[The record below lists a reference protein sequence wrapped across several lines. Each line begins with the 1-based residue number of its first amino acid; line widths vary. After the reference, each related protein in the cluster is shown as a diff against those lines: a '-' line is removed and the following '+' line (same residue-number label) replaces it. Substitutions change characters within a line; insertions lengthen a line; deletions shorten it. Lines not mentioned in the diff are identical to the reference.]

1 MARGPKGE
9 PGHVRDRRY
18 HLPAM
23 IMLPPASLSSDIRGL
38 AGRSSAV
45 DDLMSF
51 VAQDLLYAVVLVFI
65 ALWFRRDGLRA
76 GLAAGLGAILAV
88 VIAGIIGD
96 IHYSARPF
104 VAGHYTPLFAHP
116 NDASFPSDHLCAL
129 GGVTGGAWMGSRL
142 LGVASAVLA
151 ALVAFARVYAGVHWV
166 DDVVAGFV
174 IGVAC
179 GIAVWYAIRPAM
191 PLVDQLDAELRRR
204 GLRPRASGAPAP

>member
-1 MARGPKGE
+1 MVRSRGITSGTPE
-9 PGHVRDRRY
+9 FSEY

-23 IMLPPASLSSDIRGL
+23 IVLPPASLSSDIHGL

-51 VAQDLLYAVVLVFI
+51 VAQDLLYAVLLVLI

-104 VAGHYTPLFAHP
+104 VAGHFSPLFSHP
-116 NDASFPSDHLCAL
+116 GDASFPSDHLCAL
-129 GGVTGGAWMGSRL
+129 GGVTGGAWMSSRL

-151 ALVAFARVYAGVHWV
+151 ALVAFARVYAGIHYVT
-166 DDVVAGFV
+166 DVVAGFL
-174 IGVAC
+174 I
-179 GIAVWYAIRPAM
+179 GIASGVVVWYAIRPAM
-191 PLVDQLDAELRRR
+191 PLVDQVDSELRRR
-204 GLRPRASGAPAP
+204 GLRPRATGAPAP